1 MHVRDENLA
10 NLAHPA
16 MIHVAPTRR
25 LQCEL
30 PHCAL
35 STINHYKKRQLR
47 ATRESSSYSLHKDP
61 SPNVSITRLEQ
72 LRDSI
77 GPPPLEVPRNVTD
90 IMFGILYWR

>member
-1 MHVRDENLA
+1 MHVGDEHFA
-10 NLAHPA
+10 NFAQPA
-16 MIHVAPTRR
+16 MIHAAPTRR
-25 LQCEL
+25 LQREL
-30 PHCAL
+30 SHCTL

-90 IMFGILYWR
+90 IVFGILYR